1 MLMDKTILKVLWAG
15 MFILCAVL
23 GFVPGAEGFSYW
35 MMVFMSVLFFVPPAL
50 LLYRSWKEKDAKQLR
65 LVRNLALISLVGTSV
80 LLVAN
85 LLSVL
90 GGPLLGKILYW
101 ALVIFSTPMI
111 CSQNWPIILFVWALV
126 LMTAIHGE
134 KSIKK

>member
-35 MMVFMSVLFFVPPAL
+35 MMVAMSVLFFVPPAL
-50 LLYRSWKEKDAKQLR
+50 LLYRSWKDRDAKQLR
-65 LVRNLALISLVGTSV
+65 LVRNLALISLIGTSV
-80 LLVAN
+80 LLIAN
-85 LLSVL
+85 FLSVL
-90 GGPLLGKILYW
+90 GGQLLGKILYW
-101 ALVIFSTPMI
+101 VLVIFSTPMI
-111 CSQNWPIILFVWALV
+111 CSQNWAICLFVWALV
-126 LMTAIHGE
+126 LMTAIQGE